1 MSLTWS
7 EYLKE
12 DAIEIHS
19 VELPLNKSNVA
30 ELVLDGD
37 NHLGNPVYD
46 MTKIPMKVLKSQI
59 DYIEKNEEMMVMGLG
74 DDLEAISR
82 RPASHIRN
90 SGRETLIRE
99 EAELFCN
106 VWNPILNRFIGRVQ
120 GNHELRITREVE
132 KLGLSGIPIVD
143 EEILKES
150 PNCIL
155 PEPERGVIL
164 KLKVGEQNYY
174 GYCSHGTGVSIKPDY
189 YLMKVFGV
197 FEGLDFC
204 AMGHIHQTFSQNYP
218 ILIPTRS
225 KNPERKSRWGIRSG
239 TTTPY
244 LAYAEKKLYPVTEP
258 TNMIMSFESD
268 RKKIKV
274 ERLMQDRILC

>member
-12 DAIEIHS
+12 DAVEIHQ
-19 VELPLNKSNVA
+19 VELPLNKNGDA
-30 ELVLDGD
+30 ELFLDGD
-37 NHLGNPVYD
+37 THLGNPVYN
-46 MTKIPMKVLKSQI
+46 MTKNPMKILKSQI
-59 DYIEKNEEMMVMGLG
+59 DYIEKNESIMIMGLG

-82 RPASHIRN
+82 RPSSHIRN
-90 SGRETLIRE
+90 YGREALIRE
-99 EAELFCN
+99 EAELFCKIWGS
-106 VWNPILNRFIGRVQ
+106 VLHRMVGRVL

-143 EEILKES
+143 EEILKEN
-150 PNCIL
+150 PKCIL
-155 PEPERGVIL
+155 SEPERGLIL
-164 KLKVGEQNYY
+164 KLKVGEQLYY
-174 GYCSHGTGVSIKPDY
+174 GYCSHGTGRSVKPDS
-189 YLMKVFGV
+189 YLMKVFDV

-218 ILIPTRS
+218 VLKPTNS

-239 TTTPY
+239 TPTPF
-244 LAYAEKKLYPVTEP
+244 LAYSEKNLYPITEP
-258 TNMIMSFESD
+258 TNMIMTLEGD

-274 ERLMQDRILC
+274 ERLMQDRIYN